1 MRVKAK
7 KTDLRTSISVVS
19 GLADTNLGVI
29 ALLYIYNNK
38 KDKEYNIYIEQIG
51 YFLSSLKLRE
61 KFNITALSTLCLFY
75 IDKSLLTYFKSYG
88 TIQELLFWSLK
99 RACPPGQCLAIFL
112 DSNYVR

>member
-1 MRVKAK
+1 MNVKAK
-7 KTDLRTSISVVS
+7 KTHLRTSISVVS
-19 GLADTNLGVI
+19 GLAGTNLGVI

-38 KDKEYNIYIEQIG
+38 KDKEYYIYIEQIG
-51 YFLSSLKLRE
+51 YFLNSLKQPE
-61 KFNITALSTLCLFY
+61 KFNIAALSALCFLY
-75 IDKSLLTYFKSYG
+75 IDKSLLTYLKPCG